1 MALLHKLMLYYSYH
15 FKCLSLYQTVLSAL
29 HILSSQQPCE
39 EVRLIFIPILQMRL
53 LRPEE

>member
-15 FKCLSLYQTVLSAL
+15 FKCLSLYQTVLS
-29 HILSSQQPCE
+29 QQPCE